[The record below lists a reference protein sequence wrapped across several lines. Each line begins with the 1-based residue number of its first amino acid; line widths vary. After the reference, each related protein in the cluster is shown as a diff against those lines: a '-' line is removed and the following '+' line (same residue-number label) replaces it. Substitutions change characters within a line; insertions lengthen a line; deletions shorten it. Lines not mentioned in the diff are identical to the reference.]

1 MRQATSRELYA
12 YWDRL
17 RRGRAAPERAQIDP
31 AQIRGVLADTFLLE
45 VDPERTFPIR
55 LAGARTSALFVRELK
70 GQRFTHLWSDH
81 DRDSI
86 SQLLACVIDEP
97 APAIAGVTAAP
108 IGRAPLALELLLL
121 PLRHHGKTHS
131 RILGSLAPA
140 NVPSWFGLVA
150 TETLSLKTL
159 RILNDPTE
167 AAARARSIAAETDSE
182 RPVPKA
188 TRYGHLTVYENP
200 GPIPGQ

>member
-1 MRQATSRELYA
+1 MKQATSLELYQ

-31 AQIRGVLADTFLLE
+31 AQIRGILADTFLLE
-45 VDPERTFPIR
+45 VDPGRTFPIR
-55 LAGARTSALFVRELK
+55 LAGARTGALFLRELK
-70 GQRFTHLWSDH
+70 GDRFTQLWSEQ
-81 DRDSI
+81 DRDSVN
-86 SQLLACVIDEP
+86 QLLACVIDEP

-108 IGRAPLALELLLL
+108 LGRAPLDLELLLL

-140 NVPSWFGLVA
+140 NVPSWFGLIA
-150 TETLSLKTL
+150 TETLTLKTL
-159 RILNDPTE
+159 RILSDPNDPTWRTLSKPS
-167 AAARARSIAAETDSE
+167 ADPMPLTS
-182 RPVPKA
+182 PKA

-200 GPIPGQ
+200 AR